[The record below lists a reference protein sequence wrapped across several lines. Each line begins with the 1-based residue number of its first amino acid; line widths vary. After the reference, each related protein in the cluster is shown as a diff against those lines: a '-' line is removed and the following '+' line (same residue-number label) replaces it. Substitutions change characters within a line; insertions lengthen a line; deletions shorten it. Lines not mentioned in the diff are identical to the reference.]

1 MTALRPG
8 QSPPPVRMPI
18 RFTMGA
24 IKSQRNGCKRFAFE
38 HGEQSRA
45 PVSLWHSRC
54 STVGVGPSPGWT
66 NLGGLNMSILGWLL
80 FGLIVGVIAKFLM
93 PGRDPGGWIVTIL
106 LGIAGSF
113 VGGFLATTL
122 MGRQEQTAG
131 WVGSIICAMVL
142 LFIYRLIVG
151 RRTVV

>member
-1 MTALRPG
+1 MSFIG
-8 QSPPPVRMPI
+8 WI
-18 RFTMGA
+18 IFGA
-24 IKSQRNGCKRFAFE
+24 I
-38 HGEQSRA
+38 
-45 PVSLWHSRC
+45 
-54 STVGVGPSPGWT
+54 VGA
-66 NLGGLNMSILGWLL
+66 
-80 FGLIVGVIAKFLM
+80 IAKFLM

-113 VGGFLATTL
+113 VGGFLATTI

-131 WVGSIICAMVL
+131 WIGSIIGAMVL

>member
-1 MTALRPG
+1 M
-8 QSPPPVRMPI
+8 
-18 RFTMGA
+18 
-24 IKSQRNGCKRFAFE
+24 N
-38 HGEQSRA
+38 
-45 PVSLWHSRC
+45 
-54 STVGVGPSPGWT
+54 
-66 NLGGLNMSILGWLL
+66 ILGWLV
-80 FGLIVGVIAKFLM
+80 FGLIVGALAKLLM

-113 VGGFLATTL
+113 VGGFLAQAL

-131 WVGSIICAMVL
+131 WIGSIIGAIAL

>member
-1 MTALRPG
+1 
-8 QSPPPVRMPI
+8 
-18 RFTMGA
+18 
-24 IKSQRNGCKRFAFE
+24 
-38 HGEQSRA
+38 
-45 PVSLWHSRC
+45 
-54 STVGVGPSPGWT
+54 
-66 NLGGLNMSILGWLL
+66 MSILGWLL

-131 WVGSIICAMVL
+131 WIGSIIGAMVL
-142 LFIYRLIVG
+142 LLLYRLVAG
-151 RRTVV
+151 RRTAV